1 MTTMMAT
8 TQTKDTQAALT
19 PQDALRFLRE
29 GNERFLNGNTIERP
43 WLEQI
48 RTTAEGQYPFAVVL
62 GCIDSRVPVEAVF
75 DQGIGDV
82 FTARVAGNVIN
93 ADILG
98 SMEFACK
105 LAGAKAIVVM
115 GHTACGAVKGAIAN
129 AQMGNLTELVSKI
142 APAVN
147 TARAED
153 PTEGEGFVDRVVEIN
168 IGGVLRQI
176 RERSAVL
183 AQMERDGEIALVG
196 AMYDVATGEVRF
208 LDA

>member
-1 MTTMMAT
+1 MAT
-8 TQTKDTQAALT
+8 THTKDTQAAVT
-19 PQDALRFLRE
+19 PEDALRFLRE

-98 SMEFACK
+98 SMEF
-105 LAGAKAIVVM
+105 
-115 GHTACGAVKGAIAN
+115 
-129 AQMGNLTELVSKI
+129 
-142 APAVN
+142 
-147 TARAED
+147 
-153 PTEGEGFVDRVVEIN
+153 
-168 IGGVLRQI
+168 
-176 RERSAVL
+176 
-183 AQMERDGEIALVG
+183 
-196 AMYDVATGEVRF
+196 
-208 LDA
+208 

>member
-8 TQTKDTQAALT
+8 THTKDTQAAVT
-19 PQDALRFLRE
+19 PEDALRFLRE

-105 LAGAKAIVVM
+105 LAGAKAIVIM

-153 PTEGEGFVDRVVEIN
+153 PAEGEGFVDRVVEIN